1 MAKKDQQKEMSVEEK
16 LRALYDLQLIDSR
29 LDEIR
34 NTRGELPLEV
44 EDLSDD
50 VAQMETRIHK
60 IDEEIKDLEGEI
72 KLKNEAIK
80 NSEALIKKYAKQ
92 QENVRNNREFDSLAK
107 EIEFQELEIQLCEK
121 RIKEFKAKIENKK
134 QLQAEINTKLESM
147 RTHLEHK
154 KSELDAIIK
163 ETEKEEEFLV
173 QKSEEFASVLE
184 ERLLKA
190 YRRIRANMKNGLA
203 VVPVHRDAS
212 VGSFF
217 TIPPQRQMDIAQR
230 KKIISDEH
238 SGRILVDAELAR
250 EEKEKIDALL
260 KGG

>member
-1 MAKKDQQKEMSVEEK
+1 MAKTVQQKEASVEEK

-50 VAQMETRIHK
+50 VVQMETRISK
-60 IDEEIKDLEGEI
+60 IDDEIAELEAEI
-72 KLKNEAIK
+72 KLKKEAIK
-80 NSEALIKKYAKQ
+80 NSEALMKKYTKQ
-92 QENVRNNREFDSLAK
+92 QDNVRNNREFDSLSK
-107 EIEFQELEIQLCEK
+107 EVEYQELEIQLSEK
-121 RIKEFKAKIENKK
+121 RIKEFNAKIEHKNQVKEE
-134 QLQAEINTKLESM
+134 AVSKLDGM
-147 RTHLEHK
+147 KNHLGHK
-154 KSELDAIIK
+154 KSELDAIVK
-163 ETEKEEEFLV
+163 ETEKEEDFLV
-173 QKSEEFASVLE
+173 KKSEEFSAALD
-184 ERLLKA
+184 ERLLNA
-190 YRRIRANMKNGLA
+190 YKRIRVNVKNGLA

-238 SGRILVDAELAR
+238 SGRILVDAELAQ
-250 EEKEKIDALL
+250 EERDRIDALL
-260 KGG
+260 KG